1 MHAQL
6 SDKKIGPF
14 ELPFLCTGTH
24 RPFSVC
30 KEFIEALQK
39 CHATGWNRFIGT
51 CNVQK
56 DELNDCLRAEVSMVG
71 ILSPHWKL
79 NSQPRTASGSDD

>member
-6 SDKKIGPF
+6 SDKKI
-14 ELPFLCTGTH
+14 
-24 RPFSVC
+24 VC

-51 CNVQK
+51 CNSQK
-56 DELNDCLRAEVSMVG
+56 DELDHCLRAERLV
-71 ILSPHWKL
+71 
-79 NSQPRTASGSDD
+79 RTNKNREQAK